1 MIRGEKVK
9 FRKKDLVSLDHLPS
23 AQVDDPMIVHV
34 PERTS
39 RNRSHVWHVCRMT
52 LVFFTFLAIIFGAV
66 IATIESGI
74 FDEPLSQKAQTAL
87 DKAIGPRY
95 KAEVGKTVIRFTSD
109 LRLALEARDV
119 NVIDQDSGKH
129 LSTMSAVNMEL
140 DPFALIEGRV
150 EVASVAAEGI
160 ALDTSLLP
168 QGDPIDLTA
177 LRVDALPQALTAAFD
192 NIDFLQRFVQS
203 GGTNSVRI
211 SGFSVKLARQEGD
224 PISLVVDNLTFERTE
239 PNSLHLYGQVAVN
252 GSVATLDVK
261 ADQQEAGHSSSLIA
275 KISNLDLKPLTMA
288 YDATGTP
295 RQGLMSFADV
305 TLSAV
310 KGGVGADPKLDT
322 SINIRPGVLYMDRDA
337 QDLTQ
342 ANINL
347 AYNFARQTLE
357 IAPSTAQFVRTIVPF
372 SGALIDLDRVDAN
385 AGKGFGI
392 DFVIKNGTAASSI
405 SGEPPV
411 SFDGRTTGR
420 FLSATKEFQF
430 DNLGISTPR
439 GALFGSLHMKL
450 GNSSPE
456 ISFGGRADKLDT
468 TVVKQLWPFWMASKP
483 RVWVENNLFGGSVTN
498 AVISVFIPAGR
509 LREAAQTGKLQL
521 GKDELHIA
529 FDIDGA
535 RLNVPGEIPPLRETK
550 AHFDLTGPTMGVGIE
565 TATSYFPTGRSVTL
579 SDSSFSIPATYDKPL
594 MADLNLT
601 ISGTGDAVGE
611 LLTYKPLEVLQRT
624 EFKPEDFNGKIVAK
638 VEARIGLISDQ
649 KPPPPDWQAK
659 LELNNVDLLKP
670 MNSRKITNLT
680 GEIAADPQS
689 VHLQAQ
695 AQIDG
700 IPAQIDMTE
709 PTDSKSTVKRGR
721 VITAMLSDAQRNTV
735 MPGLRDIVDGPVK
748 VELTR
753 IDDDRQGVKVD
764 LGKAAL
770 TVPWV
775 GWSKGSGIPATAQFE
790 ASGPDSQT
798 TLKNFA
804 LKGDGFGVSGDLVI
818 SKGSLSSASFDSV
831 ELSGLDDF
839 ALSLKRGKGGGYD
852 VSVSGNSADIRPI
865 LARLKS
871 SSSGGGKS
879 GGDDDS
885 ASATIRV
892 NLDKVIG
899 FNDESIGNLKG
910 VYSIAG
916 GKTTAVDFSGV
927 TRSGEAV
934 VSQMSKGSG
943 GGTIRITS
951 GDAGAVA
958 RFADLYKHLKGGLLN
973 LSLRSVGQDDW
984 DGSLD
989 LRNFA
994 IVDEKKLSTIVSTP
1008 SGKNGK
1014 SLNAAVKQNID
1025 TRSQSFERGFARLVM
1040 RDGSLSVENGV
1051 VRGVQ
1056 VGATFQGT
1064 VKDANGKMD
1073 LTGTFMPAYGL
1084 NRLFAE
1090 VPIVGFIL
1098 GNGSDR
1104 GLIGITFRVTGTL
1117 EKSSIQINPLSI
1129 IAPGVFRQIFEY

>member
-357 IAPSTAQFVRTIVPF
+357 IAPSTAQFVRTLVPF

>member
-34 PERTS
+34 PERAS

-1104 GLIGITFRVTGTL
+1104 GLIGITFGVTGTL